1 MYWLLTHYIIIS
13 HYFFSSLSATIS
25 AVTVMILQLIKS
37 FRPSLVER
45 ESIVLSKTIALGV
58 GGAAIAM
65 ILVTMNIGAGLFK
78 VRKTI
83 FSYFVDLTLLWW
95 SDSVVEGFF
104 TCACFTNAHSKLVCH
119 NTHCKIAVLKNWTA
133 LRPLIIS

>member
-1 MYWLLTHYIIIS
+1 
-13 HYFFSSLSATIS
+13 
-25 AVTVMILQLIKS
+25 MILQLIKS

-83 FSYFVDLTLLWW
+83 FSYFVDLTLLW
-95 SDSVVEGFF
+95 
-104 TCACFTNAHSKLVCH
+104 
-119 NTHCKIAVLKNWTA
+119 
-133 LRPLIIS
+133 